1 MPDSWGPS
9 SANPVPTTCSKT
21 TITGTYSAVAPPFP
35 TSTAQCVAAVTVPV
49 TFWLIENT
57 YYGENVYMTGNVS
70 ALGDWNASAGYSL
83 NAGLY
88 TSDENL
94 WFATVKGLEPG
105 VTMEYKFYKIEPGN
119 SVTFEGGGRTG
130 CMQFLQHV
138 LWRLRSTRFG
148 RPDVRARGPESV
160 SAFKTLGYLMNIKLV
175 ERDFPC
181 DPMTN

>member
-1 MPDSWGPS
+1 MTATPVSLCQPTILPGPMQPSSLPFSAASTSCLTPGPS
-9 SANPVPTTCSKT
+9 SANTVPTTCSKT

-119 SVTFEGGGRTG
+119 SVTFEGGENRVYAVPTA
-130 CMQFLQHV
+130 CPVAPQVHAVWQ
-138 LWRLRSTRFG
+138 T
-148 RPDVRARGPESV
+148 
-160 SAFKTLGYLMNIKLV
+160 
-175 ERDFPC
+175 
-181 DPMTN
+181 